1 MSAVTDAPFSRRF
14 GYRSAEPEITIR
26 EDAPNWLRLAL
37 VEIAGE
43 LGLSAALMRKIA
55 CRTLFVAPN
64 PDNWS
69 EGNVWGEVVEL
80 LSGCEWYSVYDIAE
94 ALYAALE
101 GRGGPPPWRKRTGG
115 DGKPAAQ
122 YQHRLN
128 QAFRDGGIGWQMQ
141 NGKIMFR
148 GSEPF
153 EAVTRQ
159 ASDTLEEHGRPTA
172 AREIHEALGDL
183 SRRPKPD
190 VSGSIQHA
198 MAALECVM
206 RDLSGESSATLGDLL
221 KRHGQAL
228 GIVPPLDQA
237 LSKLWGYASERG
249 RHLREG
255 RELGFEEAELV
266 VSVAAGASVYLSKVA
281 SLRPPG
287 GSSA

>member
-1 MSAVTDAPFSRRF
+1 MPEDTGAPFSRRF

-26 EDAPNWLRLAL
+26 EDAPDWLRLEL

-69 EGNVWGEVVEL
+69 EGNVRGEVVEL

-94 ALYAALE
+94 ELYAALE
-101 GRGGPPPWRKRTGG
+101 ERGRPLWQKPTGG
-115 DGKPAAQ
+115 DGEAAAQ

-159 ASDTLEEHGRPTA
+159 ASDTLEEHGRPAA

-190 VSGSIQHA
+190 VSGAIQHA
-198 MAALECVM
+198 MAALECVAS
-206 RDLSGESSATLGDLL
+206 DLAGQSSDTLGELL
-221 KRHGQAL
+221 KRHSQQI
-228 GIVPPLDQA
+228 GIIPPLDQA
-237 LSKLWGYASERG
+237 LIKLWGYASERG

-255 RELGFEEAELV
+255 REPSFEEAELV
-266 VSVAAGASVYLSKVA
+266 VSVAASASVYLSKKAHV
-281 SLRPPG
+281 
-287 GSSA
+287 

>member
-1 MSAVTDAPFSRRF
+1 MPQDTDAAPFSRRF
-14 GYRSAEPEITIR
+14 GYRSSEPEITIR
-26 EDAPNWLRLAL
+26 EDAPDWLRLAL

-94 ALYAALE
+94 ALYEELE
-101 GRGGPPPWRKRTGG
+101 KSPGRPPWQKRTGG
-115 DGKPAAQ
+115 DGEAAAQ
-122 YQHRLN
+122 YEDRLN
-128 QAFRDGGIGWQMQ
+128 QAFRDGGVGWQMQ
-141 NGKIMFR
+141 KGKITVR

-159 ASDTLEEHGRPTA
+159 ASDALGEQGRSTA

-190 VSGSIQHA
+190 VSGAIQHA
-198 MAALECVM
+198 MAALECAM
-206 RDLSGESSATLGDLL
+206 RDLSGENSATLGDLL

-237 LSKLWGYASERG
+237 LIKLWGYASERG

-255 RELGFEEAELV
+255 REPGFEEAELV
-266 VSVAAGASVYLSKVA
+266 VGVAAAASVYLSKRA
-281 SLRPPG
+281 
-287 GSSA
+287 AT